1 MSKTNLRYELVQ
13 CEGSVNVWRVEAI
26 DEENEGVIY
35 MALFSGPDARA
46 KAQEY
51 AAWKSAREGNRPVLA
66 FSRD

>member
-1 MSKTNLRYELVQ
+1 MNNLRYELVQ

-51 AAWKSAREGNRPVLA
+51 AAWKSARKGNRPVLA

>member
-51 AAWKSAREGNRPVLA
+51 AAWKSARKGNRPVLA